1 MFTRRLV
8 TFVKM
13 FVVGGGVATALSM
26 GAIASLQF
34 GFWLMVKTWIPFP
47 VSRIVELAGIDV
59 PRRYFPAAGDTSE
72 SSRAGTLD
80 FVERLLDLPAIVALF
95 IALALFSLF
104 YAALASVE
112 KGLATVSGVDD
123 EPPKVRGPR

>member
-1 MFTRRLV
+1 MFTRRFV
-8 TFVKM
+8 TLVKM
-13 FVVGGGVATALSM
+13 SVVGAGVATALSM

-34 GFWLMVKTWIPFP
+34 GFWLMTKTWIPFP

-59 PRRYFPAAGDTSE
+59 PRRYFPAAVDASE

-95 IALALFSLF
+95 IALAVFSLF
-104 YAALASVE
+104 YAALTSAE
-112 KGLATVSGVDD
+112 KGLTTVSGMDD
-123 EPPKVRGPR
+123 EPPKVRGPC